1 MLKKRGVLGTFPFAG
16 QAAWPQ
22 NQPPLLFLL
31 LALGAVHFN
40 LRCWIELRHSS
51 EQPLPVF
58 FVDLL
63 ARLLPNRRVACS
75 GIGEQQCGSAASH
88 QT

>member
-1 MLKKRGVLGTFPFAG
+1 MLKKKGVLGTFPFAR

-22 NQPPLLFLL
+22 NQPPLFFLL

-40 LRCWIELRHSS
+40 FSWRMELRHSS
-51 EQPLPVF
+51 EQLLPVF

-63 ARLLPNRRVACS
+63 TRLLPDRRVACS